1 MHTSIFPVETASPQ
15 FNLQSKLNRR
25 SAYAPLYKRLAG
37 LENVLQKLQAGQFVS
52 NRSLGRHLTEEE
64 FKDYISLCQQQRN
77 LREKL
82 KTKPAEVEAYQ
93 RDLKRADFN
102 AIQAISHQEQGDM
115 EKAAA
120 FFELSQK
127 QNLTMLNRLKQQIL
141 LQPGLQDW
149 FDRPVLEVSDQAL
162 TTETMPRAVTSF
174 SRFKLENHPV
184 AIISVAKQD
193 LKIKAIRDAHQLL
206 LATLSQ
212 SDSMLTHHAYP

>member
-1 MHTSIFPVETASPQ
+1 MHTSISQVETHSPQ
-15 FNLQSKLNRR
+15 FHLQSKLNRR

-37 LENVLQKLQAGQFVS
+37 LEIVLQKLQTGQFVS

-64 FKDYISLCQQQRN
+64 FKTYINLCQQQRN

-82 KTKPAEVEAYQ
+82 KIKPAEVEAYQ

-102 AIQAISHQEQGDM
+102 VIQAISHQEQGDI
-115 EKAAA
+115 EKAAV

-149 FDRPVLEVSDQAL
+149 FDRPVLAVSDREL
-162 TTETMPRAVTSF
+162 TIETMPRAVTSF
-174 SRFKLENHPV
+174 SRFKQENHPF

-193 LKIKAIRDAHQLL
+193 LKIKAIREAHQVLL
-206 LATLSQ
+206 VTLSQ
-212 SDSMLTHHAYP
+212 FNSSEAS